1 VKSFDELST
10 TWQLRPIRNCPGR
23 FVLHT
28 GPTELT
34 PRELLESETEIA
46 AFKVSSARDTVLV
59 ARIDGGGL
67 ISYLRADGSH
77 LHTLNT
83 IAGFE
88 RKLRDLGIEDK
99 ASSIGRGLGPGIVD
113 C

>member
-1 VKSFDELST
+1 MKTFDELST
-10 TWQLRPIRNCPGR
+10 SWQLRPIRNCPGR

-28 GPTELT
+28 GPIELT
-34 PRELLESETEIA
+34 PRELLESEAEID
-46 AFKVSSARDTVLV
+46 AFKVSAAKDTVLV

-67 ISYLRADGSH
+67 ISYRRADGTH

-88 RKLRDLGIEDK
+88 RKLRDLGIKNGCQNPDE
-99 ASSIGRGLGPGIVD
+99 SG
-113 C
+113 